1 MRFGPPQTD
10 IEPDAIDLQLLDLLQ
25 DDCRTSLAQLGT
37 QVGLSPPSVL
47 ERVKKLEQA
56 GFITG
61 YHAALDARRLGLDV
75 TAFIGVVTSAPDRIA
90 KIEEKLMARPDVLE
104 VHHVTGEF
112 TLLLKVKTANTST
125 LEDVISGVRS
135 LPGVVRTETS
145 IVLST
150 HTERTHLA
158 LPSLADDATTSRR
171 PRRNGARNGN
181 HRRPST

>member
-1 MRFGPPQTD
+1 MRFGPEQTD
-10 IEPDAIDLQLLDLLQ
+10 VEPDAIDLQLLDLLQ
-25 DDCRTSLAQLGT
+25 DDCQSSFTQLGT
-37 QVGLSPPSVL
+37 QVGLSAPSVL

-56 GFITG
+56 GFIKG

-75 TAFIGVVTSAPDRIA
+75 TAFIGVVTAPDRIG

-104 VHHVTGEF
+104 CHHVTGEF
-112 TLLLKVKTANTST
+112 TLLLKVKTENTST
-125 LEDVISGVRS
+125 LEAVISGVRS

-158 LPSLADDATTSRR
+158 LPRLDDDAAARR
-171 PRRNGARNGN
+171 PRRNGTRNGN
-181 HRRPST
+181 HRRPSP